1 MENLKV
7 SVIIPIY
14 NVEEYLAECLES
26 VINQTYQNME
36 IICIEDK
43 STDNSLDILNQYAKK
58 DTRIRL
64 YCNRENRGLAY
75 SRNIG
80 LDAAEGDYILF
91 VDSDDYIQADLIAV
105 CMEKSADND
114 LICFDYT
121 LFDNIHGPMK
131 SHTYLIKDGEYR
143 GENYFVE
150 AVKNNSVIFSAWSKL
165 YKRAFLDKHRIRFC
179 DGLLYEDI
187 LFSFSCFLK
196 ASRIYS
202 LHNRFY
208 WYRIRKDSIMMK
220 KVSAQ
225 NLESYF
231 FVICEMAW
239 DYVNNNYKE
248 ELCDAIQGYIR
259 KASRDFIQAYRKSD
273 EKAAKAQF
281 LKNKNIKYLKL
292 YDTFAELCVKSGLL
306 EDISVEHLE
315 YIKSFR
321 YVILYG
327 AGDIG
332 RSILE
337 ILDFYDIP
345 IYGIAVTMAW
355 GNKKSLMG
363 NRIRQIEEYRG
374 INKEECLVII
384 AVTEKYYMDVFKKVQ
399 DCGFTKC
406 LKVQDW

>member
-1 MENLKV
+1 MKNSKV
-7 SVIIPIY
+7 SVIIPVY
-14 NVEEYLAECLES
+14 NVADYVAECLES
-26 VINQTYQNME
+26 IINQSYKNIE
-36 IICIEDK
+36 IICVEDK
-43 STDNSLDILNQYAKK
+43 STDNSPDILNQYAKK

-64 YCNRENRGLAY
+64 YYNRENRGLAY

-91 VDSDDYIQADLIAV
+91 VDSDDYIEADLIAV

-121 LFDNIHGPMK
+121 QFDNIHGPMK
-131 SHTYLIKDGEYR
+131 SHTYLINDGEYR
-143 GENYFVE
+143 GENYFAE
-150 AVKNNSVIFSAWSKL
+150 AVKNNSIIFSAWSKL
-165 YKRAFLDKHRIRFC
+165 YRKAFLDKHRIRFC

-187 LFSFSCFLK
+187 LFSFFCFLK
-196 ASRIYS
+196 ASKIYS

-225 NLESYF
+225 SLESYF
-231 FVICEMAW
+231 FIICEMAR
-239 DYVNNNYKE
+239 DYVNNHYKQ

-259 KASRDFIQAYRKSD
+259 KASRDFIQAYWKSD

-306 EDISVEHLE
+306 EDISNEHLE

-332 RSILE
+332 RSVLG

-345 IYGIAVTMAW
+345 ICGIAVTTAW
-355 GNKKSLMG
+355 GNRKSLMG
-363 NRIRQIEEYRG
+363 NRIRPIEEYEY
-374 INKEECLVII
+374 INKEECLII
-384 AVTEKYYMDVFKKVQ
+384 IGVTEKYYLDIRNKLNKFGFKHY
-399 DCGFTKC
+399 
-406 LKVQDW
+406 LKIQDW